1 MAKKFEIR
9 NSTAEFLIFQLE
21 GKEDGIQVVYKDETI
36 WATQKA
42 IAELFDVG
50 VPAISKHLKN
60 IFESGELQMEVV
72 VSKMEITTEHGAIE
86 GKKQTKEVSLYNLD
100 AIISIGYRVNSIRAT
115 QFRQWC
121 TYVLRQFA
129 IRGYVIDKKRME
141 NGTFIGEDY
150 FEHLLAEIREI
161 RLSERRFYQK
171 LTDIYSTA
179 IDYNKDAPTTRQFF
193 KKVQN
198 KMHYAV
204 HGHTA
209 AELIVKRADA
219 QKEHMGLTTWEN
231 APDGKIVKPDV
242 SIAKNYLNEL
252 ELEDMGRLVN
262 SVLDMAERMA
272 KRHIP
277 MTMED
282 WAKRID
288 IILEAGGDAILTNAG
303 NITAEF
309 AKTFAESEFEKYR
322 IIQDH
327 LFSSD
332 FDRFNDEGL
341 LPLDFKPDG
350 E

>member
-9 NSTAEFLIFQLE
+9 NSTAEFLIFQIE
-21 GKEDGIQVVYKDETI
+21 GKEDGVQVVCHKESV
-36 WATQKA
+36 WCTQKA
-42 IAELFDVG
+42 MAQLFDCSSDNIG
-50 VPAISKHLKN
+50 LHLKN
-60 IFESGELQMEVV
+60 IYETGELAQEA
-72 VSKMEITTEHGAIE
+72 TTENFSVVQTE
-86 GKKQTKEVSLYNLD
+86 GERQVNRKLKFYNLD
-100 AIISIGYRVNSIRAT
+100 AIISVGYRVNSTRAT

-121 TYVLRQFA
+121 TFVLRQFA

-141 NGTFIGEDY
+141 NGSFIGEDY

-171 LTDIYSTA
+171 LTDIYATS
-179 IDYNKDAPTTRQFF
+179 IDYNRDAPTTRLFF

-209 AELIVKRADA
+209 AELIIDRANA
-219 QKEHMGLTTWEN
+219 EKENMGLTTWEN
-231 APDGKIVKPDV
+231 APNGKIVKPDV
-242 SIAKNYLNEL
+242 SIAKNYLKES
-252 ELEDMGRLVN
+252 ELEDMGRIVN
-262 SVLDMAERMA
+262 SFLDLAEDMA

-288 IILEAGGDAILTNAG
+288 KYLDLTNRPVLTDAG
-303 NITAEF
+303 HVSAEQ
-309 AKTFAESEFEKYR
+309 AKEYAETEFEKYR
-322 IIQDH
+322 VIQDK
-327 LFSSD
+327 LFQSD
-332 FDRFNDEGL
+332 FDRFNDDNFI
-341 LPLDFKPDG
+341 PLDI

>member
-9 NSTAEFLIFQLE
+9 NSTAEFLIFQIE
-21 GKEDGIQVVYKDETI
+21 GKEDGVQVVYHKESV
-36 WATQKA
+36 WCTQKTMA
-42 IAELFDVG
+42 QLFDCSTDNIG
-50 VPAISKHLKN
+50 LHLKN
-60 IFESGELQMEVV
+60 IYETGELTQEA
-72 VSKMEITTEHGAIE
+72 TTENFSVVQNE
-86 GKKQTKEVSLYNLD
+86 GEREVNRKLKFYNLD
-100 AIISIGYRVNSIRAT
+100 AIISVGYRVNSTRAT

-121 TYVLRQFA
+121 TFILRQFA

-141 NGTFIGEDY
+141 NGSFIGEDY

-171 LTDIYSTA
+171 LTDIYATA
-179 IDYNKDAPTTRQFF
+179 IDYNRDAPTTRLFF

-209 AELIVKRADA
+209 AELIIDRANA
-219 QKEHMGLTTWEN
+219 EKEHMGLTTWEN
-231 APDGKIVKPDV
+231 APNGKIVKPDV
-242 SIAKNYLNEL
+242 SIAKNYLKES
-252 ELEDMGRLVN
+252 ELEDMGRIVN
-262 SVLDMAERMA
+262 SFLDLAEDMA

-288 IILEAGGDAILTNAG
+288 RFLDLTDRPVLTDAGHVS
-303 NITAEF
+303 AEQ
-309 AKTFAESEFEKYR
+309 AKEYAETEFEKYR
-322 IIQDH
+322 VIQDK
-327 LFSSD
+327 LFQSD
-332 FDRFNDEGL
+332 FDRFNNDNL
-341 LPLDFKPDG
+341 LPLDI